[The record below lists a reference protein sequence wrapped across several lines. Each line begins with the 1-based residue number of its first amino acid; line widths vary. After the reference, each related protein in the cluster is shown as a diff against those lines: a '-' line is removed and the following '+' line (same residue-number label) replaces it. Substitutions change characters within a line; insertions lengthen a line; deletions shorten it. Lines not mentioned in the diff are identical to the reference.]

1 MKKRGTFIVI
11 DGIDGAGKSTQM
23 RLLKKRLGKRAV
35 FTFDPGGTET
45 GRALRK
51 MLLVRTQKPSPLT
64 VFYMFLAARAS
75 IVQEVIEPALK
86 AGKIVVCDRF
96 DTSTY
101 TYQIRAGK
109 HPEWT
114 KAFASFAEAT
124 KGVRPDAYIILDL
137 EPAEARRRIV
147 ANGVTDV
154 YEAKPLSF
162 YREIRKGMM
171 AFKPRGSKKYVV
183 DASGSRQEVH
193 ERIWKLVSQL
203 TR

>member
-1 MKKRGTFIVI
+1 MKKRGVFIVI
-11 DGIDGAGKSTQM
+11 DGMDGAGKSTQV
-23 RLLKKRLGKRAV
+23 RLLKKRLGKKAV

-51 MLLVRTQKPSPLT
+51 MLLVRAQKPSPLA

-86 AGKIVVCDRF
+86 AGKTVVCDRF

-101 TYQIRAGK
+101 TYQIKAGK

-114 KAFASFAEAT
+114 RAFESFSDAA

-137 EPAEARRRIV
+137 EPSEARRRIMT
-147 ANGVTDV
+147 NGATDI

-162 YREIRKGMM
+162 YREIRKGMA
-171 AFKPRGSKKYVV
+171 AFKPARSRKYVV
-183 DASGSRQEVH
+183 DASGSREEVH
-193 ERIWKLVSQL
+193 ERIWEVVSQL